1 MPEQMTET
9 EFDALMKNCCRDGEY
24 VTELPNYDDVYR
36 MFLTIQAQRTAL
48 AERDAEIARL
58 EARIEGGERW
68 YLIDGE
74 DEAVCDLEDLNH
86 SLRDDAAQNADDPDY
101 DPEKWIYRTIT
112 IDDGCFFAKASDVGN
127 APCITEAPARKA
139 LKDAT

>member
-48 AERDAEIARL
+48 AERDAEVARL
-58 EARIEGGERW
+58 VKIVKDLAELDLDDIIADGG
-68 YLIDGE
+68 
-74 DEAVCDLEDLNH
+74 V
-86 SLRDDAAQNADDPDY
+86 
-101 DPEKWIYRTIT
+101 T
-112 IDDGCFFAKASDVGN
+112 VGMHLQGD
-127 APCITEAPARKA
+127 ARKA